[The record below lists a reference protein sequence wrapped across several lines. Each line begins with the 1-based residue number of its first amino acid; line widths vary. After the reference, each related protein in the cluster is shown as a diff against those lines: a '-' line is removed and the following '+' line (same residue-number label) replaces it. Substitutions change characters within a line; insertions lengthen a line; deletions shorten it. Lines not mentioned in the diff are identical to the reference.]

1 MCLPSM
7 SSYPVSQVPE
17 ELYLVLKKKSVK
29 LDFIFGDKKNKN
41 FWSHYKEA
49 EVSSAA
55 NFTRQTA

>member
-1 MCLPSM
+1 M